1 MATFSSGATVN
12 ADGQLIPMVD
22 AAPTPTPA
30 VEPSAPETVDADVP
44 QDDLSEGEA
53 SDATELDESPAEGEP
68 AGDVQPLSGRQRR
81 RQRYEARLV
90 RENEGLRRDLAA
102 QAAHNEYLLR
112 QVSQPGAPAQPQPD
126 QVQPSPT
133 DPPKP
138 NPVQYGSQEEYL
150 DALTDW
156 KLDQR
161 ERQRTTQETQ
171 QREATARETAQ
182 QQWAQRE
189 AEGRDTYDD
198 YDEVVS
204 RLSLASTVAPIV
216 ADTFRESDVGHALL
230 YYLGQHPKEVQ
241 HLNSLAPLAA
251 ARWLGQLETRVAPPS
266 AASARRTTPTPGS
279 NGAPPAT
286 PPMRPVG
293 TGGAVPIGGFRN
305 GMSLVDYERMRL
317 QERGNR
323 P

>member
-22 AAPTPTPA
+22 AAP
-30 VEPSAPETVDADVP
+30 VP
-44 QDDLSEGEA
+44 
-53 SDATELDESPAEGEP
+53 PAEPAPDEVPAQPDAAGEP
-68 AGDVQPLSGRQRR
+68 AEPAPSPDAEPAESEEEAAVSEQPRATRPFV
-81 RQRYEARLV
+81 ARV
-90 RENEGLRRDLAA
+90 IRENERYKRDMAA
-102 QAAHNEYLLR
+102 QAAQIEYLTR
-112 QVSQPGAPAQPQPD
+112 QLTQSPATPQPQPA
-126 QVQPSPT
+126 QESPRPT

-138 NPVQYGSQEEYL
+138 DPAQYASNQEYWE
-150 DALTDW
+150 ALTDW
-156 KLDQR
+156 KIDQR
-161 ERQRTTQETQ
+161 ERTRSAHDAE
-171 QREATARETAQ
+171 QREATARQTAQ

-241 HLNSLAPLAA
+241 HLNSLTPLAA
-251 ARWLGQLETRVAPPS
+251 ARWLGQLETRVVTPTAPP
-266 AASARRTTPTPGS
+266 ARRTTPAPGG

-305 GMSLVDYERMRL
+305 GMLLADYERMRL